1 METRITELFGIQHP
15 FIQSCIHDVG
25 FAGRAA
31 VGRNTGGLGIITG
44 LTQKTPA
51 LLANDCGSTLLL
63 VNGAGQSAMV
73 LYAGILDDSSW
84 YRPSH
89 DIFVKAYRVG
99 CPLPMAAL
107 LRSISAFE
115 CPGWV
120 DSGQP
125 SRREVSPRPVIDL
138 PLQDRLDANA
148 VGSTRTRR
156 PCLITVVVSL
166 TTALSDFAA
175 RLVLG
180 HCVACPPGAGEAPKP
195 RLTRAWHIACRGSV
209 CGCGPMRA
217 ASRVPSSACGT
228 RQR

>member
-120 DSGQP
+120 GC
-125 SRREVSPRPVIDL
+125 RRVR
-138 PLQDRLDANA
+138 
-148 VGSTRTRR
+148 
-156 PCLITVVVSL
+156 
-166 TTALSDFAA
+166 
-175 RLVLG
+175 
-180 HCVACPPGAGEAPKP
+180 
-195 RLTRAWHIACRGSV
+195 SV
-209 CGCGPMRA
+209 KADM
-217 ASRVPSSACGT
+217 T
-228 RQR
+228 NT